1 MINNHM
7 ARPIEEHTEVCY
19 TCKGE
24 GEIKCFACNGM
35 GGILLPGDYDDIK
48 CKNCEGTGNLK
59 CGDCDGKGEI
69 WYRS

>member
-7 ARPIEEHTEVCY
+7 ARPIEEHTEVCD

-24 GEIKCFACNGM
+24 GEIKGEDGM
-35 GGILLPGDYDDIK
+35 V
-48 CKNCEGTGNLK
+48 K